1 MICKEKKMKI
11 RKSENTTTQESQESQ
26 NTTKG
31 PKGAGTSPRVVNS
44 SADSIEMTSS
54 VKGKDETSGKRELTT
69 DEQAKVPNID
79 PENFTSLRSGA
90 DPRAALEGA
99 RSKYKPSSPQH
110 GTGTLPNGLSGLDRS
125 QYNVQTSGA
134 PPTSLKESAG
144 QIGSRAEQL
153 KAAGGNNMTDMFN
166 DPFADDKNRGQ
177 EARNA
182 MGNHGDDEKTWGEK
196 AAEYS
201 RKAGEF
207 ALKVVAK
214 KTHVNPPGGGEV
226 MTMLK
231 GPEIVESVTGDSKDL
246 LNGFIAILTGKRSG
260 DDQKPQ
266 VDLEDVPPDVDGGG
280 YTGTGGGKLRGEEV
294 LPEALRTRNILQG
307 ATGKGP
313 GGGEVVYPSPENTGG
328 GKAEVDEHGAFKA
341 RLGYDNSH
349 YLIGQPAREEEK
361 GFNGLSGVDPS
372 DPFSG
377 GVSDA
382 EWTGPTRTEE
392 PGNVRTTPTGGDGQ
406 LSHLV
411 NNEDEDD
418 RK

>member
-11 RKSENTTTQESQESQ
+11 RKSEITTTQESQESQ
-26 NTTKG
+26 SSKQNSK
-31 PKGAGTSPRVVNS
+31 SS
-44 SADSIEMTSS
+44 SANPRGVSSTRDSVEMS
-54 VKGKDETSGKRELTT
+54 GETSARQQLTS
-69 DEQAKVPNID
+69 DQRKMAGEID
-79 PENFTSLRSGA
+79 PKNVESLR
-90 DPRAALEGA
+90 DRKDKKPELELPHA
-99 RSKYKPSSPQH
+99 KHHRPSP
-110 GTGTLPNGLSGLDRS
+110 GGEGRLPNGMSASDVRDRS
-125 QYNVQTSGA
+125 QYNVETKS
-134 PPTSLKESAG
+134 PETLRESIGRLG
-144 QIGSRAEQL
+144 QRADELRSQSPN
-153 KAAGGNNMTDMFN
+153 ARNIFS
-166 DPFADDKNRGQ
+166 DPFADDKNRSQ

-182 MGNHGDDEKTWGEK
+182 MGNHGDDEKTWGQK

-266 VDLEDVPPDVDGGG
+266 VDLEDVPPDVDGSG
-280 YTGTGGGKLRGEEV
+280 YTGSGGGKLRGEEV

-349 YLIGQPAREEEK
+349 YLIGQPTGEQT
-361 GFNGLSGVDPS
+361 GFNGT
-372 DPFSG
+372 SG
-377 GVSDA
+377 GNPVINGGAAYYEDRNG
-382 EWTGPTRTEE
+382 WTGPTRTEE
-392 PGNVRTTPTGGDGQ
+392 PGQVQTTPSGGDGS

-411 NNEDEDD
+411 QNNDD
-418 RK
+418 DDAGRK